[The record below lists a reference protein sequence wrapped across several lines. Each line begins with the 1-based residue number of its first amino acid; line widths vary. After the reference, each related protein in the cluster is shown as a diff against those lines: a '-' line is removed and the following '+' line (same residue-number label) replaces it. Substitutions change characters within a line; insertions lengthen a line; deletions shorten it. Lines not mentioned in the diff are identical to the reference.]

1 MAEEKSP
8 FKILGAVGAFV
19 ADNPALA
26 GTILSA
32 GSSLLGG
39 IFGARSAN
47 RASRRAERKERL
59 ARMEMDRMK
68 QIYSNLDTSNPYL
81 NMENTMEDLTIN
93 QQQAEFQKQQ
103 SMQSQANILNELKG
117 AAGGSGIA
125 ALAQA
130 MAGQSNQQAQQA
142 SIDIGQQEQANQRAE
157 RNAAATIQNQQIQ
170 GEYKA
175 REQQLGKIDTMMQLT
190 GQDLQAAQAEA
201 AASDQMLISGIGD
214 AAGQLVPNLGKF
226 NPFKKK

>member
-1 MAEEKSP
+1 MKKYQGSSPIKFIPMAAQAIGAAA
-8 FKILGAVGAFV
+8 KIGMG
-19 ADNPALA
+19 LA
-26 GTILSA
+26 GRKKKKNALKQA
-32 GSSLLGG
+32 Q
-39 IFGARSAN
+39 
-47 RASRRAERKERL
+47 ASYDMQRQQYEN
-59 ARMEMDRMK
+59 M
-68 QIYSNLDTSNPYL
+68 DTSNLYQ
-81 NMENTMEDLTIN
+81 NMENMYEDQTVN
-93 QQQAEFQKQQ
+93 TQAADFAKSQAL
-103 SMQSQANILNELKG
+103 QSQANIMDQFSQG
-117 AAGGSGIA
+117 AGGSGIA

>member
-1 MAEEKSP
+1 MKKYQGSSP
-8 FKILGAVGAFV
+8 IKFIPQAAQAIGAAAKIGMG
-19 ADNPALA
+19 LA
-26 GTILSA
+26 GRKKKKNALKQA
-32 GSSLLGG
+32 Q
-39 IFGARSAN
+39 
-47 RASRRAERKERL
+47 ASYDMQRQQYEN
-59 ARMEMDRMK
+59 M
-68 QIYSNLDTSNPYL
+68 DTSNLYQ
-81 NMENTMEDLTIN
+81 NMENMYEDQTVN
-93 QQQAEFQKQQ
+93 TQAADFAKSQAL
-103 SMQSQANILNELKG
+103 QSQANIMDQFSQG
-117 AAGGSGIA
+117 AGGSGIA

-130 MAGQSNQQAQQA
+130 MAGQSAQQAQQA